1 MFKAKYRSP
10 SPQSVNSGDL
20 LNHNLALGLEGKVAI
35 VTGGSRGIGRA
46 IARTLLEAGCRVA
59 ICGRKPPPEEFGAE
73 FHTCDVRQ
81 ADQARA
87 LVDAV
92 AGRHG
97 HLDIVVNNAGGSP
110 HADAAA
116 ASPRFSEAIIALN
129 LLGPLHVAQA
139 ANLWMRKQ
147 ENGGAIV
154 NIASISG
161 VRPSP
166 GTAAY
171 GAAKAGL
178 LHLTRSLAQEWGPK
192 VRVNAIVA
200 GLMTTETAETTYG
213 SPQAQAEIAQSI
225 PLKRMGRGDDVAN
238 AVLFLASPLAAYI
251 TGAQIGVDGGGER
264 PPFLEIVERHA
275 ARKND

>member
-1 MFKAKYRSP
+1 
-10 SPQSVNSGDL
+10 
-20 LNHNLALGLEGKVAI
+20 LNHKLTLGLEGQVAI

-46 IARTLLEAGCRVA
+46 IARSLLDAGCHVA
-59 ICGRKPPPEEFGAE
+59 ICGRKPPLEEFGAE
-73 FHTCDVRQ
+73 FDTCDVRQ

-97 HLDIVVNNAGGSP
+97 RLDIVVNNAGGSP

-129 LLGPLHVAQA
+129 LLGPLYVAQT

-147 ENGGAIV
+147 ENGGVIV

-161 VRPSP
+161 IRPSP

-200 GLMTTETAETTYG
+200 GLMATETAATTYG

-275 ARKND
+275 TPKND